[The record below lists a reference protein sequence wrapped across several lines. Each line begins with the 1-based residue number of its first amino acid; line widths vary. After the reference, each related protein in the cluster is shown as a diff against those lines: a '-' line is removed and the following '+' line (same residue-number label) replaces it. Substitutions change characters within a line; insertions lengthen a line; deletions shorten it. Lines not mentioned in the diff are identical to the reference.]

1 VPGVPFQVTVS
12 GTPLATK
19 PQVAA
24 STTIPRF
31 VAVASENFG
40 QAMGQLLQDG
50 TAGPVSNPAMSVD
63 TLQAGN
69 VVPAQSVFV
78 AGWALDRGAPQGS
91 GIDTVHV
98 WAQPVG
104 GGSASFLGVATYGIP
119 RPDVAAAYGD
129 ARFTNSG
136 YGLLGSINTPG
147 TYDVTV
153 YARST
158 VTQAFTVVQTVRV
171 SVSMPLMYIDTPTQG
186 ATVSGSAIA
195 VGGWAA
201 DLASPDSAGV
211 DAVHVWAYPAAGGAP
226 QFFAVAWTG
235 GVRPD
240 VGAALGAP
248 RFALSGFNA
257 FGTLPQGDWDLVVYA
272 HSSFANAFNNVK
284 VVRVH
289 VQ

>member
-1 VPGVPFQVTVS
+1 
-12 GTPLATK
+12 
-19 PQVAA
+19 
-24 STTIPRF
+24 
-31 VAVASENFG
+31 
-40 QAMGQLLQDG
+40 
-50 TAGPVSNPAMSVD
+50 VD

-69 VVPAQSVFV
+69 IVNGQGVFV
-78 AGWALDRGAPQGS
+78 GGWAIDRGAPQGS

-98 WAQPVG
+98 WAQPVSG
-104 GGSASFLGVATYGIP
+104 APATFLGVATYGIP
-119 RPDVAAAYGD
+119 RPDVAAAFGD

-136 YGLLGSINTPG
+136 YALLGSINTPG

-153 YARST
+153 YGRST

-171 SVSMPLMYIDTPTQG
+171 VVSMPLMYIDTPAQN
-186 ATVSGSAIA
+186 ATVSGPVVA
-195 VGGWAA
+195 VGGWAV

-211 DAVHVWAYPAAGGAP
+211 DAVHVWAYPANGGAP

-235 GVRPD
+235 GVRLD
-240 VGAALGAP
+240 IASVFGP
-248 RFALSGFNA
+248 RFGLSGFNA
-257 FGTLPQGDWDLVVYA
+257 VGTLTQGDWDLVVYA